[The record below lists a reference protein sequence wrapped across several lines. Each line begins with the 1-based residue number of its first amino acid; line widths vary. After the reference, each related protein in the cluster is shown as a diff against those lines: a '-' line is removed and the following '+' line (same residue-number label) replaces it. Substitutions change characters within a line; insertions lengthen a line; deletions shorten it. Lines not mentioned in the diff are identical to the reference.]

1 MKKLFT
7 KGNFIMFIK
16 FSCIG
21 VLNTLIDYGVFFILC
36 DILKLNMVFSNVM
49 AYILSAT
56 NSYFL
61 NSSFVYNEKKLTLK
75 KYAGFLSGNV
85 FVLIISTVF
94 IAVLSKYIPVKTIS
108 KLISAPITL
117 VLNFLF
123 QRFILFKKSAD
134 KINDEM

>member
-7 KGNFIMFIK
+7 KGNFIMFVK
-16 FSCIG
+16 FSCVG
-21 VLNTLIDYGVFFILC
+21 LLNTLIDYGAFFILC
-36 DILKLNMVFSNVM
+36 DILKLNMVFSNITS
-49 AYILSAT
+49 YILSAT

-61 NSSFVYNEKKLTLK
+61 NSSFVYKEKKFTLK

-85 FVLIISTVF
+85 FVLIISTIF
-94 IAVLSKYIPVKTIS
+94 IALFANYIPVKTIA

-123 QRFILFKKSAD
+123 QRYILFKKSAD
-134 KINDEM
+134 KINEDM

>member
-1 MKKLFT
+1 MKRLFS
-7 KGNFIMFIK
+7 KGNFIMFVK

-21 VLNTLIDYGVFFILC
+21 VLNTLIDYGVFFLLC
-36 DILKLNMVFSNVM
+36 DILTLNMVFSNITS
-49 AYILSAT
+49 YILSAT
-56 NSYFL
+56 NSYFM
-61 NSSFVYNEKKLTLK
+61 NSGFVYKEKNFTLK

-85 FVLIISTVF
+85 FVLIISTIF
-94 IAVLSKYIPVKTIS
+94 IAVLSKYIPVKTVA

-117 VLNFLF
+117 ILNFLF

>member
-1 MKKLFT
+1 MKKLFS
-7 KGNFIMFIK
+7 KGNFVMFIK
-16 FSCIG
+16 FSCVG

-36 DILKLNMVFSNVM
+36 DILRLNMVFSNVT

-56 NSYFL
+56 NSYLL
-61 NSSFVYNEKKLTLK
+61 NSSFVYKDKKFTLK

-85 FVLIISTVF
+85 FVLIISTVS
-94 IAVLSKYIPVKTIS
+94 IAVLSKYIPVKTIA

-117 VLNFLF
+117 IFNFLF
-123 QRFILFKKSAD
+123 QRFILFKKRAD